1 MLWGLLPSAA
11 GNPAV
16 ATEGWGQAS
25 LLDDEGCM
33 VIVNKMG
40 KERKTAQCGSL
51 VLVLVC

>member
-33 VIVNKMG
+33 VIESTARPVNL
-40 KERKTAQCGSL
+40 EDH
-51 VLVLVC
+51 